1 MLDFVLIKEEIFIN
15 ETYSKRLLYLMNLEV
30 EGSIPNIYIALN

>member
-30 EGSIPNIYIALN
+30 EGSIPNNYIALN